1 VSIDVCTS
9 VIITKNRPNKVPSQ
23 SSPSRFAIGGVL
35 QQLAIASLQG
45 LQIVGI
51 ICVER
56 VLVAVRDLAAS
67 RENWRRA
74 GFAVAPDDRE
84 LAADGIGIA
93 RMAAGAVEVDLCAM
107 QSAGSVSPLAQHL
120 REATTSD
127 GGGGIIG
134 WVWGVKGVL
143 ISDEREPRA
152 APSESILL
160 PALSPPFIRAEMLS
174 SGLPGVVTAAA
185 PISLD
190 IESRRQ
196 ALARLCGTNANT
208 VDYLE
213 HIVVMTPVLS
223 DAIAA
228 NEAVGVPCKRIR
240 EVGNGARQAFFKL
253 EQTVLEIVGPATR
266 GRPGCWGL
274 ALMCTDIAQAVATA
288 RANGLQATEPKLAIQ
303 GGQIARIVDP
313 LDGVA
318 IAFMQPGPRRD
329 D

>member
-1 VSIDVCTS
+1 VT
-9 VIITKNRPNKVPSQ
+9 
-23 SSPSRFAIGGVL
+23 
-35 QQLAIASLQG
+35 IASRLRV
-45 LQIVGI
+45 QIVGI

-74 GFAVAPDDRE
+74 GFAVATTEFDADDI
-84 LAADGIGIA
+84 AIA
-93 RMAAGAVEVDLCAM
+93 RLAAGAVEIDLCATR
-107 QSAGSVSPLAQHL
+107 STKSKSPLAQYL
-120 REATTSD
+120 RDATAND
-127 GGGGIIG
+127 GGGIIG

-143 ISDEREPRA
+143 ISDEREA
-152 APSESILL
+152 HSAGSIESIQL
-160 PALSPPFIRAEMLS
+160 PGLAQPSVKAEMLS

-185 PISLD
+185 PITLD

-196 ALARLCGTNANT
+196 SLARLCGTNANT

-223 DAIAA
+223 DAIMA
-228 NEAVGVPCKRIR
+228 NEAIGVPCKRIR

-253 EQTVLEIVGPATR
+253 EQTVLEVVGPATR

-274 ALMCTDIAQAVATA
+274 ALMCSDIAQAVATA

-313 LDGVA
+313 IDGVA

>member
-1 VSIDVCTS
+1 
-9 VIITKNRPNKVPSQ
+9 
-23 SSPSRFAIGGVL
+23 
-35 QQLAIASLQG
+35 
-45 LQIVGI
+45 VGI

-74 GFAVAPDDRE
+74 GFAVATTEFDADDI
-84 LAADGIGIA
+84 AIA
-93 RMAAGAVEVDLCAM
+93 RLAAGAVEIDLCATR
-107 QSAGSVSPLAQHL
+107 STKSKSPLAQYL
-120 REATTSD
+120 RDATAND
-127 GGGGIIG
+127 GGGIIG

-143 ISDEREPRA
+143 ISDEREARSA
-152 APSESILL
+152 GSIESIQL
-160 PALSPPFIRAEMLS
+160 PGLAQPSVKAEMLS

-185 PISLD
+185 PITLD

-196 ALARLCGTNANT
+196 SLARLCGTNANT

-223 DAIAA
+223 DAIMA
-228 NEAVGVPCKRIR
+228 NEAIGVPCKRIR

-253 EQTVLEIVGPATR
+253 EQTVLEVVGPATR

-274 ALMCTDIAQAVATA
+274 ALMCSDIAQAVATA

-313 LDGVA
+313 IDGVA